1 MSEQFPEPSQE
12 SEPTSER
19 KLEPE
24 EVEKDMAE
32 VVLFRVMNLENH
44 SGVKST
50 DEHGVV
56 TYTPDNQQYPHQGD
70 FAFSG
75 PNAFDA
81 AVTRA
86 YPNYIGNVHML
97 QVAKEHVV
105 EPHPEDMPGVMYV
118 KNGTEVRAQ
127 RVPRE
132 IVDEHIDRINSKE
145 EPYTSQDVVERMAKV
160 GELS

>member
-1 MSEQFPEPSQE
+1 MSEQLLQE

-19 KLEPE
+19 KIEPE
-24 EVEKDMAE
+24 EVAKDMAE
-32 VVLFRVMNLENH
+32 VVLFRVMNLESH

-50 DEHGVV
+50 DQYGNI

-86 YPNYIGNVHML
+86 YPNYTGNVHML
-97 QVAKEHVV
+97 QVAQEHVV

-118 KNGTEVRAQ
+118 KNGAEVRARRIPQ
-127 RVPRE
+127 E
-132 IVDEHIDRINSKE
+132 IVDEHIARIQSKE
-145 EPYTSQDVVERMAKV
+145 TPYTSQDIVQKMSEVDRK
-160 GELS
+160 